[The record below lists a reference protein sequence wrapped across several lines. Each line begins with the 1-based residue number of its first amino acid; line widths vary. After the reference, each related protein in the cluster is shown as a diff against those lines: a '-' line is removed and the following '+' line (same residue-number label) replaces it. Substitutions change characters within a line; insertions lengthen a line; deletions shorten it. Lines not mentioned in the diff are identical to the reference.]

1 MKALAVFIWVI
12 LVVFLAVIL
21 WPTEVPNLKVLWGS
35 TYAIADGFGIGVS
48 DLTEPP
54 LWFLMVGMAILASVY
69 TAPGLTFIFAK
80 NKVAYIHEMWRL
92 KKEAEKL
99 IEESSGTGSMA
110 DDGRN
115 AGDISG
121 HFSNPL
127 IRESSAKSVVISSVQ
142 AYEKGVHRRMEIAQA
157 KLSGVQVISNK
168 ERTECIQT
176 VKHCEG
182 LLKSVTLLTV

>member
-1 MKALAVFIWVI
+1 M
-12 LVVFLAVIL
+12 
-21 WPTEVPNLKVLWGS
+21 KVLWGS